1 MKLNI
6 NFDTM
11 IKNVKLGELNISI
24 AMVFLNTK
32 SLKLFKRIQ
41 MLMLQQN
48 YQQNFDKQLKGW
60 FLNTYIFPNQDNN
73 KFILLQ
79 EKGVYL
85 YEYMDNWEKL
95 YETLLP
101 EKGDFYKF
109 GRH

>member
-41 MLMLQQN
+41 MLMLQ
-48 YQQNFDKQLKGW
+48 
-60 FLNTYIFPNQDNN
+60 
-73 KFILLQ
+73 
-79 EKGVYL
+79 
-85 YEYMDNWEKL
+85 
-95 YETLLP
+95 
-101 EKGDFYKF
+101 
-109 GRH
+109 